1 MRAIWTGSIGF
12 GLVNIPIRLFSA
24 VQSSTLDFDMLDKK
38 DHANIRFKR
47 VNERTGKE
55 VLWENIQKG
64 YLYNDKYVIV
74 EKDDFQKASPKKS
87 SHIEI
92 LQFVQETEI
101 DSVFFETPYFIQ
113 PEKGG
118 VKAYNL
124 LREALLKTGKAGV
137 GSFVM
142 REREHV
148 CLIKPY
154 KKILILN
161 CLRYM
166 QEIRDAS
173 QIAAPASETKAG
185 EIKMAII
192 LIDQL
197 TAPFKPAQFKDDYAN
212 KLLKIIKDKAK
223 GKKTIYKP
231 MKVVH
236 VGKTDLMEQLKAS
249 LNTKSKAS

>member
-1 MRAIWTGSIGF
+1 MKAIWTGSIGF

-24 VQSSTLDFDMLDKK
+24 VQNSSLDFEMLDKK
-38 DHANIRFKR
+38 DHSNIRFKR
-47 VNERTGKE
+47 VNEKTGKE
-55 VLWENIQKG
+55 VLWQNIQKG
-64 YLYNDKYVIV
+64 YLYNDKYIIV

-92 LQFVQETEI
+92 LQFVQESEI
-101 DSVFFETPYFIQ
+101 ESVFFETPYFVQ

-124 LREALLKTGKAGV
+124 LREALLKTGKGGV

-142 REREHV
+142 REREHI

-161 CLRYM
+161 CLRYVE
-166 QEIRDAS
+166 EIRDDK
-173 QIAAPASETKAG
+173 QIAAPASATKAG
-185 EIKMAII
+185 EIKMAVN

-197 TAPFKPAQFKDDYAN
+197 TAPFKPSLFKDEYAG

-223 GKKTIYKP
+223 GKKTVYKP

-236 VGKTDLMEQLKAS
+236 VNNTDLMEQLKAS
-249 LNTKSKAS
+249 LSTKSKAS